1 MNSGDYEVHGNY
13 VRFSNISGES
23 SSRGQRR
30 NDRMY
35 ILSEDNGV
43 VRLEGRVIGQPDN
56 KMTMT
61 LSSDSRV
68 ISLAEEILQRPNH
81 NQHDL

>member
-1 MNSGDYEVHGNY
+1 
-13 VRFSNISGES
+13 
-23 SSRGQRR
+23 
-30 NDRMY
+30 MY
-35 ILSEDNGV
+35 ILSEENGII
-43 VRLEGRVIGQPDN
+43 RLDGRVIGQPDN

-68 ISLAEEILQRPNH
+68 ISLAEEILQRLNH